1 MESNFVGHVPSP
13 QLLNIMSGLRI
24 RYAALNDIKYDAAW
38 SDSHCYCRCFH
49 AHKTLI
55 DAAKCGMPQPG
66 FYVLAIERG
75 KERALTADEDWVVNG
90 FRFGKLADSAT
101 P

>member
-1 MESNFVGHVPSP
+1 
-13 QLLNIMSGLRI
+13 MSGLRI
-24 RYAALNDIKYDAAW
+24 RYAALNDIKYEAAW
-38 SDSHCYCRCFH
+38 SDSSHYYCRCFH
-49 AHKTLI
+49 AHETLI

-90 FRFGKLADSAT
+90 FRFGRNRQ
-101 P
+101 